1 VSYSYANQY
10 AAGGPD
16 PGEAAAGGYGEIS
29 MTYSSTPYMGTPY
42 GSYSGSNGSSFNV
55 YPKGSSANSKTT
67 SSSATQPAATAPAS
81 SAEAYVFSEPT
92 ESEKDVLLKYTAPNE
107 ENSLVY
113 YHNIM
118 LDWRTFVSSFPEDR
132 PMFWVNTKG
141 GWQWYSTCPL
151 GGWLK
156 EIMFIPKS
164 GKLRMY
170 ETYPN
175 QTVYYYD
182 YGYATPGYH
191 YIWFNGDTPG
201 KHTQFITVDH
211 IPSNVLFFD
220 VSASDE
226 ADIANSMIEESN
238 DPAKTFCI
246 QRGNIYDNGICTFP
260 GGSSCDAWDFYRG
273 DCILIG
279 KRR

>member
-81 SAEAYVFSEPT
+81 SAEAYVFSEPPN
-92 ESEKDVLLKYTAPNE
+92 SEKDTLLNYNVVSGAPTQ
-107 ENSLVY
+107 VF
-113 YHNIM
+113 YHMIV
-118 LDWRTFVSSFPEDR
+118 LDWRTFVSSFPKDR
-132 PMFWVNTKG
+132 PMFWVNTND

-151 GGWLK
+151 GGWLQ
-156 EIMFIPKS
+156 EIIFINEK
-164 GKLRMY
+164 GNLRMY
-170 ETYPN
+170 ETNPD
-175 QTVYYYD
+175 QTVIYYD
-182 YGYATPGYH
+182 FGIASPGYH

-201 KHTQFITVDH
+201 RQSQLITVNDM
-211 IPSNVLFFD
+211 PSNALVFD
-220 VSASDE
+220 V
-226 ADIANSMIEESN
+226 
-238 DPAKTFCI
+238 
-246 QRGNIYDNGICTFP
+246 Y
-260 GGSSCDAWDFYRG
+260 
-273 DCILIG
+273 
-279 KRR
+279 